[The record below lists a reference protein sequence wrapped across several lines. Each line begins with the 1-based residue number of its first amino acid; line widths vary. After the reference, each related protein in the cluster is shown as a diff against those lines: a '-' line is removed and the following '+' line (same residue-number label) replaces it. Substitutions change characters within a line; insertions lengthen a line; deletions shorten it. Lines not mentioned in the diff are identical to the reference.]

1 VTLHDDVVATLS
13 AWHAPDDEQERLRR
27 EFLGHLAANADGVWR
42 ACVPGHIT
50 ASALVLSA
58 ARDQALLTLHPKARQ
73 WLQMGGHCEPV
84 DASLAAAA
92 LREATEESG
101 IEDLRLSPQPVQ
113 LDRHRV
119 WCHGGSFHYDVQY
132 LAVAPAGARERIS
145 DESDELAWFPVD
157 AFPEPSDEAL
167 HRLLVHAGV
176 V

>member
-1 VTLHDDVVATLS
+1 MTLAGWT
-13 AWHAPDDEQERLRR
+13 APNAEQELLRQ
-27 EFLGHLAANADGVWR
+27 EFVGHLAAHPDGVWR

-58 ARDQALLTLHPKARQ
+58 SLDRALLTLHPKARR

-84 DASLAAAA
+84 DGSLAAAA

-101 IEDLRLSPQPVQ
+101 IEGLRLTPAPVQ

-132 LAVAPAGARERIS
+132 LAIAPVGARERIS
-145 DESDELAWFPVD
+145 DESNELAWFRLD
-157 AFPEPSDEAL
+157 AFPEPAGDAL
-167 HRLLVHAGV
+167 HRLAMQARQI
-176 V
+176 